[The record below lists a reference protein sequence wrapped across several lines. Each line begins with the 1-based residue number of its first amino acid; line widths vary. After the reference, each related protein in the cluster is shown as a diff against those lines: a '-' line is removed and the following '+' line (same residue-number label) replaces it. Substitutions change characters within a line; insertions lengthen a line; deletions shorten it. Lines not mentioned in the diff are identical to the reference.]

1 MYITELMT
9 RGEIIS
15 YIVIEMIMEMEDYN
29 RVMIMTMIKGI
40 VMIIM
45 TRMKRRKLEEG
56 EKEEEEN
63 CGKGRKGRKITKEM
77 TMIMKRL

>member
-1 MYITELMT
+1 MT

>member
-1 MYITELMT
+1 MT

-56 EKEEEEN
+56 EKEEEED
-63 CGKGRKGRKITKEM
+63 CGKGM
-77 TMIMKRL
+77 TMMMKRL

>member
-1 MYITELMT
+1 MT

-15 YIVIEMIMEMEDYN
+15 YIVIEVVMEMEDYN

-56 EKEEEEN
+56 EKEEEED
-63 CGKGRKGRKITKEM
+63 CGKGM
-77 TMIMKRL
+77 TMMMKRL

>member
-1 MYITELMT
+1 
-9 RGEIIS
+9 
-15 YIVIEMIMEMEDYN
+15 MEMEDYN

-56 EKEEEEN
+56 EKEEEED
-63 CGKGRKGRKITKEM
+63 CGKGM
-77 TMIMKRL
+77 TMMMKRL

>member
-45 TRMKRRKLEEG
+45 TRRKRRKLEEG
-56 EKEEEEN
+56 EKEEEED

>member
-1 MYITELMT
+1 MT

-15 YIVIEMIMEMEDYN
+15 YIVIEVVMEMEDYN

-56 EKEEEEN
+56 EKEEEED